1 MKKRLI
7 LLLSIFLLVGCGKT
21 NEKDVIKNLT
31 KKINNLDS
39 YALKGSMEIYNEED
53 TYTYAL
59 ETIYKKDNLY
69 RVTLI
74 NQNNNHEQVI
84 LKNTDGVYVVT
95 PSLNKSFKFQSEWP
109 NNSSQAYLLQS
120 LIKDMNNNG
129 KVKKNNNG
137 YVITSKVNY
146 PNNPDLTTEEIYV
159 NKKLEFEKV
168 IVYDNEGK
176 TKIKVIFKD
185 IDLKKKLDKEEFI
198 LEKLIDEDCCSTTES
213 GNINDIIYPL
223 YIPTN
228 TYLTLKETI
237 DTEVG
242 NRNILT
248 FTGDNN
254 FTLIE
259 ENTSINEEMDIIP
272 VYGEPLFING
282 SIGAISDNS
291 IYWTSNNIDFYLTS
305 NDLEKN
311 ILVTIAN
318 SVGNTILVGK

>member
-1 MKKRLI
+1 MKKKLI
-7 LLLSIFLLVGCGKT
+7 LLLSIFLLAGCGKT
-21 NEKDVIKNLT
+21 SEKDVINNLT
-31 KKINNLDS
+31 KKINKLDS
-39 YALKGSMEIYNEED
+39 YVLKGSMEIYNDED

-59 ETIYKKDNLY
+59 ETLFKRDDMY

-84 LKNTDGVYVVT
+84 LKNNDGVYVVT

-120 LIKDMNNNG
+120 LVKDMNTNG
-129 KVKKNNNG
+129 KVKKNNKG
-137 YVITSKVNY
+137 YIVTCKVNY
-146 PNNPDLTTEEIYV
+146 PNNPDLIKEEIYIT
-159 NKKLEFEKV
+159 KRLDFEKV

-176 TKIKVIFKD
+176 SKIKVIFKD
-185 IDLKKKLDKEEFI
+185 IEEKKKLDNEEFV

-213 GNINDIIYPL
+213 SNINDIIYPL

-228 TYLTLKETI
+228 TYLTLKESI
-237 DTEVG
+237 DTEAG

-272 VYGEPLFING
+272 VFGDPLFING

-305 NDLEKN
+305 NDLESN
-311 ILVTIAN
+311 VLVTIAN